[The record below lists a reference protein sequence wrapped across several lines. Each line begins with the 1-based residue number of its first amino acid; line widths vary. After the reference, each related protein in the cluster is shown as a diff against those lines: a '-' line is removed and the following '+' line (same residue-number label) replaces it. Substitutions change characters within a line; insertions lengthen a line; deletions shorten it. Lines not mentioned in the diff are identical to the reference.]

1 MPSTRSNSRQNLS
14 SATQDDDRLSNTLL
28 TLNILYQTHI
38 HPLLPEQLQPISSN
52 LSSLFLSTAPYLS
65 QIVSI
70 SRTVFSSAASLA
82 SNGSQD
88 GSALLSLGLLLITL
102 YFSLRVMNYIRRT
115 IMGWV
120 WLGIKLL
127 LLLVMVQAGWYINS
141 YGWDRALRNASWIG
155 GIAWGLLED
164 LLNQNNGGQQRPPR
178 GTRSRG
184 QNNYNN
190 AYGQRRGNGGYNR

>member
-1 MPSTRSNSRQNLS
+1 MPSTRSTSRQNLS
-14 SATQDDDRLSNTLL
+14 ASQDDDRISNTLL
-28 TLNILYQTHI
+28 TLNTLYQTHI

-52 LSSLFLSTAPYLS
+52 VSSMILSAAPYLS
-65 QIVSI
+65 QIVSL

-82 SNGSQD
+82 SNGSSD

-102 YFSLRVMNYIRRT
+102 YFSMRVMNYVRRT

-127 LLLVMVQAGWYINS
+127 LLLVTLQVGWYINS
-141 YGWDRALRNASWIG
+141 YGWDRAFRNASWIG
-155 GIAWGLLED
+155 GIGWGLLED
-164 LLNQNNGGQQRPPR
+164 FLNQKNGGQQRPPR

-184 QNNYNN
+184 QSNYNN
-190 AYGQRRGNGGYNR
+190 AYGQRGNGRYT

>member
-1 MPSTRSNSRQNLS
+1 MPSTRSNSRQNMS

-65 QIVSI
+65 QLVAL
-70 SRTVFSSAASLA
+70 SRTVLSSAASLA
-82 SNGSQD
+82 SNESQD

-115 IMGWV
+115 IMGWI

-127 LLLVMVQAGWYINS
+127 LLLVVVQVGLYVNS
-141 YGWDRALRNASWIG
+141 YGWDRAIRNAGWLG
-155 GIAWGLLED
+155 GIVWGLLEEM
-164 LLNQNNGGQQRPPR
+164 LNQNNGGQQRQPR

-190 AYGQRRGNGGYNR
+190 AYGQGRGRGRNY